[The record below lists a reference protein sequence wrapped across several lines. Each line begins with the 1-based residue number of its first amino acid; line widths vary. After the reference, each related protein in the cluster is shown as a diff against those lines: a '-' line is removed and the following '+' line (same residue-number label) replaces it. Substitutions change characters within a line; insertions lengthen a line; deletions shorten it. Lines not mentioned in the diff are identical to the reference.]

1 MARGEE
7 YLTYEQVLQEL
18 QINRTQL
25 NHLVREGALREHAIE
40 GETKF
45 RLSEVEALKK
55 ELEKRPTVSEEAI
68 GEPATDV
75 VGTPGAKAPSGEPET
90 EMLET
95 EGPVQP
101 ERETDLL
108 EEVKASSIQ
117 ERDTEILEEEEAPAG
132 AELRLEVPAGQEE
145 ELELEKP
152 LSEEPLVSDT
162 ALDTQLDLKA
172 IQTGKGAGEAEAA
185 EERSEEFFD
194 FSDALD
200 EEQFELE
207 EPVAGARAEEP
218 EAEAAELEEEET
230 PITDILGLSEE
241 EEVAEEDL
249 LSEIMEIEEEQE
261 PEAVPTEASEE
272 VTAEIT
278 TLEEPTY
285 EEGDLGEVLEV
296 EEADLG
302 EEFIGGEE
310 FEVPYAAPVP
320 IAAAQVS
327 GGWVLL
333 LALSL
338 IVMIFGGLFVVE
350 NGFRPDFSTPLTS
363 WVPVGPK

>member
-1 MARGEE
+1 
-7 YLTYEQVLQEL
+7 
-18 QINRTQL
+18 
-25 NHLVREGALREHAIE
+25 
-40 GETKF
+40 
-45 RLSEVEALKK
+45 
-55 ELEKRPTVSEEAI
+55 
-68 GEPATDV
+68 
-75 VGTPGAKAPSGEPET
+75 
-90 EMLET
+90 
-95 EGPVQP
+95 
-101 ERETDLL
+101 
-108 EEVKASSIQ
+108 
-117 ERDTEILEEEEAPAG
+117 LEEEEAPAG